1 MKVLVFDTE
10 TTGLPKRYS
19 KYKDTHEWPH
29 IIQISYIYYNTDTHE
44 FQPFDHIIKLESTTE
59 ISEESVRIHKITRMI
74 SQEKGVDIKTALG
87 EFIQLAKNV
96 DYVIGHN
103 LQFDKNM
110 IIVECIRNGLWSP
123 FLNKRFKEF
132 CTMKQTVDLCK
143 LPQTTP
149 HPKYPDSYKFPKLE
163 ELHWC
168 LFNILAKNLHNSLHD
183 VIVTL
188 RCFYKLHFNADLYI
202 VNEHMR
208 PYLDMI
214 Q

>member
-10 TTGLPKRYS
+10 TTGLPKRYA
-19 KYKDTHEWPH
+19 KYNDTHEWPH
-29 IIQISYIYYNTDTHE
+29 IIQISYIYYDTDTHE
-44 FQPFDHIIKLESTTE
+44 FTVFDHIIKLA
-59 ISEESVRIHKITRMI
+59 SEVVVSEKSVNIHKITKEI
-74 SQEKGVDIKTALG
+74 SKEKGVSIKQVLH
-87 EFIQLAKNV
+87 EFIALAKHA

-110 IIVECIRNGLWSP
+110 VIVECIRNRVMSP
-123 FLNKRFKEF
+123 FLNKTFKEY
-132 CTMKQTVDLCK
+132 CTMKHSVDICK
-143 LPQTTP
+143 LNSKNNY
-149 HPKYPDSYKFPKLE
+149 HKYKYPKLE
-163 ELHWC
+163 ELHWF
-168 LFNILAKNLHNSLHD
+168 LFNILAKHLHNSLHD